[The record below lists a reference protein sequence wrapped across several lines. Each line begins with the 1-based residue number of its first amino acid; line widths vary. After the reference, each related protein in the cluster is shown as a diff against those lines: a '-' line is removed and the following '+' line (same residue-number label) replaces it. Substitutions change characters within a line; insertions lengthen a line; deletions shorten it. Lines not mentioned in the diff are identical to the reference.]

1 MNNKSIATALTLGFL
16 AFIFLAIQLSPE
28 AVTEE
33 YAKLIRQ
40 YRCTTVYGDR
50 YGGEWPREQFRK
62 HGVNY
67 EPADPKLIDPETGRL
82 RKASKCPPGQTDKLE
97 NYAGRCVDPKLIDPE
112 TGRLRKA
119 SKCAP
124 GESDTT
130 KHYKGTCVRLDQ
142 LDETGRLRKQIGK
155 EKSPQEETAP
165 QRPMKI
171 IKKKPQAEENPCGK
185 GWYKAAD
192 GQCYPRL
199 N

>member
-1 MNNKSIATALTLGFL
+1 MPSILEKSKHRASFVALLLIVGAMSLCLSHSAL
-16 AFIFLAIQLSPE
+16 AEGNCPPGQTDKLE
-28 AVTEE
+28 N
-33 YAKLIRQ
+33 YAG
-40 YRCTTVYGDR
+40 RCV
-50 YGGEWPREQFRK
+50 
-62 HGVNY
+62 
-67 EPADPKLIDPETGRL
+67 DPKLIDPETGRL

>member
-1 MNNKSIATALTLGFL
+1 
-16 AFIFLAIQLSPE
+16 
-28 AVTEE
+28 V
-33 YAKLIRQ
+33 
-40 YRCTTVYGDR
+40 
-50 YGGEWPREQFRK
+50 
-62 HGVNY
+62 
-67 EPADPKLIDPETGRL
+67 
-82 RKASKCPPGQTDKLE
+82 PPGQTDKLE

-155 EKSPQEETAP
+155 EEETAP

>member
-1 MNNKSIATALTLGFL
+1 VKRTLCHRECADMTRNTLVTALGFGVLTFSFLQVCVSESVL
-16 AFIFLAIQLSPE
+16 AE
-28 AVTEE
+28 
-33 YAKLIRQ
+33 
-40 YRCTTVYGDR
+40 G
-50 YGGEWPREQFRK
+50 
-62 HGVNY
+62 N
-67 EPADPKLIDPETGRL
+67 
-82 RKASKCPPGQTDKLE
+82 CPPGQTDKLE
-97 NYAGRCVDPKLIDPE
+97 RYAGTCVDPKLIDPE

-119 SKCAP
+119 SKCPP

-155 EKSPQEETAP
+155 EEETAP

>member
-1 MNNKSIATALTLGFL
+1 L
-16 AFIFLAIQLSPE
+16 AE
-28 AVTEE
+28 
-33 YAKLIRQ
+33 
-40 YRCTTVYGDR
+40 G
-50 YGGEWPREQFRK
+50 
-62 HGVNY
+62 N
-67 EPADPKLIDPETGRL
+67 
-82 RKASKCPPGQTDKLE
+82 CPPGQTDKLE

>member
-67 EPADPKLIDPETGRL
+67 EPA
-82 RKASKCPPGQTDKLE
+82 
-97 NYAGRCVDPKLIDPE
+97 DPKLIDPE